1 MQPVNQ
7 AIREYKGKDDGLCD
21 IEITEEKIINKLGKL
36 RDDKSGGAD
45 ELVPRFLNSIKHNL
59 KVPLAILF
67 RKIFNDGQ
75 VPSDWKDAN
84 VVPIFKSGKWNS
96 VSNYRPISLTIV
108 NCVRLSKP
116 LFEMIL
122 LNFLKKMSS

>member
-45 ELVPRFLNSIKHNL
+45 ELVPQFLNSIKHDL

-67 RKIFNDGQ
+67 RKILNDGQ

-84 VVPIFKSGKWNS
+84 VVPIFNSGKRNP
-96 VSNYRPISLTIV
+96 VSNYRPISLTSQLCKTFEAIV
-108 NCVRLSKP
+108 RDDNC
-116 LFEMIL
+116 
-122 LNFLKKMSS
+122 